1 MIAWP
6 SARSCFRPAGFRT
19 SLSILLSVLV
29 LFVVSTAAR
38 GEDGRKEDT
47 SSPSTQARSWWNPL
61 TWKWTPTEGEIQ
73 NYRRSWNPMAN
84 GPILL
89 TSVDISPKGQFLSQ
103 FFVFGETGH
112 LSFDNKLT
120 THRSDSATHL
130 NAIAPFLLLG
140 YGMTDNFEI
149 NVAPTAI
156 YWQANQ
162 TTSTGGRMREDE
174 FGLGDTAIYLK
185 YRPVVQD
192 PDSWRPSVTIYN
204 QISLP
209 TSDWAGTRPVPG
221 GFSPLGRLPA
231 TRFGA
236 LSFTEGI
243 LFRKNLRP
251 FRLSGGIFYTYDTPG
266 NKDGM
271 NTYGGDIVNTRF
283 IIEHI
288 LDDDRGFG
296 YNLEFLTLHVVPH
309 RLDGHDLNLKPTSS
323 TVFGIEPAIQ
333 YKFTR
338 SSSGS
343 QLVGAAGVQFT
354 VAGQN
359 NLAAIYPN
367 ISLYY
372 YWSSKGKVFMR

>member
-1 MIAWP
+1 MQIPWSCAVLLAIALMPLPLWAEEK
-6 SARSCFRPAGFRT
+6 SEERSR
-19 SLSILLSVLV
+19 
-29 LFVVSTAAR
+29 
-38 GEDGRKEDT
+38 
-47 SSPSTQARSWWNPL
+47 WNPL
-61 TWKWTPTEGEIQ
+61 TWKWTPTDEEIQ

-112 LSFDNKLT
+112 LSFGNKLT
-120 THRSDSATHL
+120 TDRSDSPTHL
-130 NAIAPFLLLG
+130 DAVAPFLLVG
-140 YGMTDNFEI
+140 YGMTDHLEI

-156 YWQANQ
+156 WWQASQ
-162 TTSTGGRMREDE
+162 LTSTGERTHDSEL
-174 FGLGDTAIYLK
+174 GLGDTAIYLK
-185 YRPVVQD
+185 YRPIVQD
-192 PDSWRPSVTIYN
+192 PDSWRPSMTIYN

-209 TSDWAGTRPVPG
+209 TSDWAGTRSVPG

-236 LSFTEGI
+236 LSFTEGV
-243 LFRKNLRP
+243 LLRKNLRP
-251 FRLSGGIFYTYDTPG
+251 FRLSGGVFYTYDTPG

-271 NTYGGDIVNTRF
+271 TTYGGDIVNTRF

-296 YNLEFLTLHVVPH
+296 YNLEFLTLHVIPR
-309 RLDGHDLNLKPTSS
+309 RLDGHAVNVTPSSS
-323 TVFGIEPAIQ
+323 TLFGIEPAIQ
-333 YKFTR
+333 YKFTK

-354 VAGQN
+354 IAGQN
-359 NLAAIYPN
+359 NLAAMYPN

-372 YWSSKGKVFMR
+372 YWSSKGNVIMR